1 MTSLPHS
8 WRPFKQYRSK
18 NFHLFVETLIKKSF
32 EYVFS
37 FFLSN
42 LGLKEGLLARPDG
55 SPLFVPIIVATIKGN
70 GSGFMTP
77 ITRFIR
83 GSWQPF
89 ENELVKP
96 STTTKLCAFAA
107 LIFTLIGYNND
118 FAYLAIVGLFVSVKV
133 SAIFGEPVDPFKPV
147 EVIFFQILSMI
158 SDGRV
163 HAHKD

>member
-1 MTSLPHS
+1 MRLSIRGQIFL
-8 WRPFKQYRSK
+8 KLN
-18 NFHLFVETLIKKSF
+18 NFICS
-32 EYVFS
+32 
-37 FFLSN
+37 LSN

-83 GSWQPF
+83 GTWQPF
-89 ENELVKP
+89 ENEFVKP

-107 LIFTLIGYNND
+107 LVFTLVGYHND
-118 FAYLAIVGLFVSVKV
+118 FAYLAIIGLFVSVKV
-133 SAIFGEPVDPFKPV
+133 SAIFGEPVDPFKPA
-147 EVIFFQILSMI
+147 EIMFFQILSMI